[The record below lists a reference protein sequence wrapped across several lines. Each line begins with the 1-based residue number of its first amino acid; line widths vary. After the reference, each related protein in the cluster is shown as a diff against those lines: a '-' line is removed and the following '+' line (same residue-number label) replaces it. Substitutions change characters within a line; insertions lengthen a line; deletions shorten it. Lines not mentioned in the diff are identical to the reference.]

1 MTQIDTTPD
10 ALDGYAA
17 ELNQFLILFGWPDNS
32 IPVKALRSVAAEKR
46 ANQLP
51 KENGTES

>member
-1 MTQIDTTPD
+1 MNKIDTTPD

-32 IPVKALRSVAAEKR
+32 IPVKALRAVAAEKR
-46 ANQLP
+46 ANQSP
-51 KENGTES
+51 KEKRDES